1 MPINLET
8 PRKFAGLI
16 SQAHMVATEV
26 FRPNSRKYDDAEHSY
41 PKELDMLAAAID
53 GMNESGALGG
63 AGAGGVGGNGNG
75 NGSSN
80 GASAKK
86 ADPNAN
92 RAVLGRRR
100 PAADDAATGPRAG
113 RDRRCRRR

>member
-8 PRKFAGLI
+8 PKKFAGLV

-63 AGAGGVGGNGNG
+63 AGAGSVGGNGIPTADRTTTARCQ
-75 NGSSN
+75 GSPKAFRRSDRGSECCA
-80 GASAKK
+80 GAPAYRD
-86 ADPNAN
+86 AG
-92 RAVLGRRR
+92 VL
-100 PAADDAATGPRAG
+100 
-113 RDRRCRRR
+113 